1 MLFPSPSA
9 LSSAPSVLFVQRNL
23 WNFILAIF
31 PPSRCWLGLWST
43 WKKEETALSVYMR
56 GRGEEGEEEFSS
68 QHRCLDL
75 TFWVQQKNRH
85 FMMSTTVGIW
95 ACAINTNAPRPA
107 RISKVCGLGGA
118 PCFSKRPW
126 NVPPSPGVFLG
137 PQRPFGV
144 RTAQREVLPEEVIPF
159 RWKNMNC
166 FMGDRNLGQASW
178 VNPSASSCGLSLFA
192 ALRYLTSADDFSCVK
207 SCWMLYAA
215 RAASELLPRR
225 GWV

>member
-1 MLFPSPSA
+1 MLCFPLPLLTRA
-9 LSSAPSVLFVQRNL
+9 MKHLEVRRDSVVCLHEG
-23 WNFILAIF
+23 A
-31 PPSRCWLGLWST
+31 
-43 WKKEETALSVYMR
+43 R
-56 GRGEEGEEEFSS
+56 GRGRRRALEPAPPSWP
-68 QHRCLDL
+68 DI
-75 TFWVQQKNRH
+75 WVQQKNRH
-85 FMMSTTVGIW
+85 FMMSTTAGIW

-107 RISKVCGLGGA
+107 PISKVCGFGGA

-126 NVPPSPGVFLG
+126 NVPPCPGAFLG

-144 RTAQREVLPEEVIPF
+144 RTAQREVLAEEVIPF
-159 RWKNMNC
+159 RWKIMHC
-166 FMGDRNLGQASW
+166 FMGDRNLGQVSW
-178 VNPSASSCGLSLFA
+178 VNPSASSCSLSLFA